1 MARRNFTKAVMVQR
15 IKASTRDGV
24 VYCDLC
30 GLPAKKWEIDHIK
43 ADAMHLEEDKDASA
57 SFENSRLLCIACHKE
72 KTKTDVKDIARA
84 KRREAKHLGVKNTK
98 QKIVSRGFAKKEKQ
112 EKLPLPPRRDFYE

>member
-1 MARRNFTKAVMVQR
+1 MVQR
-15 IKASTRDGV
+15 IKAATRDGV

-43 ADAMHLEEDKDASA
+43 ADAMHLEEDKDASNT
-57 SFENSRLLCIACHKE
+57 FENSRLLCIACHKE

-98 QKIVSRGFAKKEKQ
+98 QKIVSRGFAKKEKK
-112 EKLPLPPRRDFYE
+112 EKLPLPPRRGYYE